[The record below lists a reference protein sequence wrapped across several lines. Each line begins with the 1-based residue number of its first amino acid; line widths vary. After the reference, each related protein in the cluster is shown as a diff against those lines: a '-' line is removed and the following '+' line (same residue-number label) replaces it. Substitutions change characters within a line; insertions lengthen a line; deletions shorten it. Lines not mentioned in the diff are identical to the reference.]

1 MFAWEWPAVFGE
13 WLACSHISP
22 CSSLRQAEPRAG
34 LVHPVYYITS
44 TNCTICG
51 LLRSACLFWV
61 FFSSSFLYKPSSD
74 RPVLFFLSRWLR
86 WLLLTQTAS
95 PASLFSE
102 KSWWR
107 ILKKKKKKK
116 NKLLS
121 RRRDGGT
128 RTRTLGARCALT
140 RGLLHRSTTL
150 FYFVLQFFTCCRVPA
165 CEAGG
170 EKEVDPRSGSVAG
183 LVASLY
189 TAAAAAAA
197 VCECPGSH
205 RDSALGSVQPQ
216 KWSGWS
222 RCRRGIPQLLPEAFL
237 FFLFVCVCVCV
248 CLCVCVCVCV
258 CACVVRSP
266 QSSHSAPRLKESS
279 GQLSAS
285 LLRAL
290 LDL

>member
-1 MFAWEWPAVFGE
+1 MFGE

-61 FFSSSFLYKPSSD
+61 FFFSSSFLYKPSSD
-74 RPVLFFLSRWLR
+74 RPVLFFLSADGSAGCF
-86 WLLLTQTAS
+86 LLKLLHPLVS
-95 PASLFSE
+95 FLKKVGGEF
-102 KSWWR
+102 K
-107 ILKKKKKKK
+107 KKKKKKK

-121 RRRDGGT
+121 RRREGGT

-140 RGLLHRSTTL
+140 RGLLRRSATL
-150 FYFVLQFFTCCRVPA
+150 FYFVLQFCTCCRVPA

-197 VCECPGSH
+197 VCECLGSH

-216 KWSGWS
+216 K
-222 RCRRGIPQLLPEAFL
+222 
-237 FFLFVCVCVCV
+237 
-248 CLCVCVCVCV
+248 
-258 CACVVRSP
+258 
-266 QSSHSAPRLKESS
+266 
-279 GQLSAS
+279 
-285 LLRAL
+285 
-290 LDL
+290 

>member
-1 MFAWEWPAVFGE
+1 MGSGW
-13 WLACSHISP
+13 
-22 CSSLRQAEPRAG
+22 
-34 LVHPVYYITS
+34 LVHTFRLVHHYDRQSRGLDSYTRCTTS
-44 TNCTICG
+44 HPLIAPSVDCCVLLVCFGSFFFFFLPLQT
-51 LLRSACLFWV
+51 LLRSPCA
-61 FFSSSFLYKPSSD
+61 FFS
-74 RPVLFFLSRWLR
+74 LSRWLR

-95 PASLFSE
+95 PASFFSE

-107 ILKKKKKKK
+107 IKKKRKKKK

-140 RGLLHRSTTL
+140 RGLLRRSATL
-150 FYFVLQFFTCCRVPA
+150 FYFVLQFCTCCRVPA

-197 VCECPGSH
+197 VCECLGSH

-216 KWSGWS
+216 K
-222 RCRRGIPQLLPEAFL
+222 
-237 FFLFVCVCVCV
+237 
-248 CLCVCVCVCV
+248 
-258 CACVVRSP
+258 
-266 QSSHSAPRLKESS
+266 
-279 GQLSAS
+279 
-285 LLRAL
+285 
-290 LDL
+290 